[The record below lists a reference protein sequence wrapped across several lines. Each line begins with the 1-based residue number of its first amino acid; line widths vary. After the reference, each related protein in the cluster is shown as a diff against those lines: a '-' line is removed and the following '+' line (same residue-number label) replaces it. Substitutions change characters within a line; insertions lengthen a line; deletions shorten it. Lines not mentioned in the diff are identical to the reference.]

1 MALQVRPEDGKP
13 IAVSIPQLARL
24 TGVSEGTLYM
34 RANQSELP
42 GCRKIGARWV
52 VHLETFEEF
61 LKTGTNLNA

>member
-24 TGVSEGTLYM
+24 TGMSEGTLYM
-34 RANQSELP
+34 RANQAELP

-52 VHLETFEEF
+52 VHLATFETY
-61 LKTGTNLNA
+61 LKDGTGLDS

>member
-13 IAVSIPQLARL
+13 IAVSIPQLAHL
-24 TGVSEGTLYM
+24 TGMSEGTLYM

-61 LKTGTNLNA
+61 LKNGTNLNA

>member
-24 TGVSEGTLYM
+24 TGLSEGTLYM

-42 GCRKIGARWV
+42 GCRKIGARWL

-61 LKTGTNLNA
+61 LKTGINLDA

>member
-24 TGVSEGTLYM
+24 TGMSEGALYM
-34 RANQSELP
+34 RANQAELP
-42 GCRKIGARWV
+42 GCRKIGARWL

-61 LKTGTNLNA
+61 LKTGINLDD

>member
-24 TGVSEGTLYM
+24 TGMSEGTLYM

-52 VHLETFEEF
+52 VHLATFETF
-61 LKTGTNLNA
+61 LKDGTGLDA